1 MEDIVRI
8 ATELE
13 NLKIAFLEDVFGFC
27 KSSLNTWF
35 NPIQSGIAT
44 RLAGVLLVMA
54 LHLYEK

>member
-13 NLKIAFLEDVFGFC
+13 NLKIAFLEDVFGFG

-44 RLAGVLLVMA
+44 SLAGVLLVMA
-54 LHLYEK
+54 LHLYKK